1 MRIRPLDER
10 GLTLTE
16 VTIVAAIGL
25 LVLLGLG
32 GFYLNSQ
39 ATWLDASSQS
49 ITQREAT
56 LIAQAVADSAR
67 TSGGATALAVPDA
80 EHGQV
85 HLYRFDEAT
94 GALETTA
101 FWCFWWSPA
110 DSLVHHGPDPANGD
124 RGALG
129 TSKVERFRVVAD
141 GTLVQVAVR
150 LRSATGQRVEVVTTA
165 LMRNR

>member
-1 MRIRPLDER
+1 MRLRPLDER

-32 GFYLNSQ
+32 GFYLSSQ

-49 ITQREAT
+49 ITQREGT
-56 LIAQAVADSAR
+56 LIAHAVADRAR
-67 TSGGATALAVPDA
+67 TSRAAIVTPAPDA
-80 EHGQV
+80 DHAQV
-85 HLYRFDEAT
+85 AFYSPT
-94 GALETTA
+94 SGTTA
-101 FWCFWWSPA
+101 EWCYWWNPA
-110 DSLVHHGPDPANGD
+110 DSLVHHGPDPVNDD

-129 TSKVERFRVVAD
+129 ASKVERFRVEAD
-141 GTLVQVAVR
+141 AAMVRVWVR
-150 LRSATGQRVEVVTTA
+150 LRSATGQQVEVATRA

>member
-1 MRIRPLDER
+1 MTLRPLDER

-39 ATWLDASSQS
+39 STWLDASSQS

-56 LIAQAVADSAR
+56 LVSEAIADSVGTSAQAIAIP
-67 TSGGATALAVPDA
+67 VPDA
-80 EHGQV
+80 EHGQLQLFRHGDLV
-85 HLYRFDEAT
+85 TPA
-94 GALETTA
+94 
-101 FWCFWWSPA
+101 WCFWWDPA

-124 RGALG
+124 RGAILA
-129 TSKVERFRVVAD
+129 SKVERFRIVAD
-141 GTLVQVAVR
+141 GSLVQVALRV
-150 LRSATGQRVEVVTTA
+150 RSATGQRIEVSTST

>member
-1 MRIRPLDER
+1 MKLRPLDER

-56 LIAQAVADSAR
+56 LIAHAVADRARGSAAAIV
-67 TSGGATALAVPDA
+67 TPVPDA
-80 EHGQV
+80 DRAQVAFFRHGAP
-85 HLYRFDEAT
+85 AT
-94 GALETTA
+94 AE
-101 FWCFWWSPA
+101 WCYWWDPS
-110 DSLVHHGPDPANGD
+110 DSLVHHGPDPANDD

-129 TSKVERFRVVAD
+129 SSKVERFRVEAD
-141 GTLVQVAVR
+141 AAQVRVTLR
-150 LRSATGQRVEVVTTA
+150 LRSATGQPVELGTSA
-165 LMRNR
+165 YMRNR

>member
-1 MRIRPLDER
+1 MTLRPLDER

-39 ATWLDASSQS
+39 STWLDASSQS

-56 LIAQAVADSAR
+56 LVTQAIADTALVSAR
-67 TSGGATALAVPDA
+67 AIATPVPDA

-85 HLYRFDEAT
+85 AFYRHDDLVT
-94 GALETTA
+94 PS
-101 FWCFWWSPA
+101 WCFWWDPT
-110 DSLVHHGPDPANGD
+110 DSLVHQGPDPANDD
-124 RGALG
+124 RGALLA
-129 TSKVERFRVVAD
+129 SKVERFRITAD
-141 GTLVQVAVR
+141 ASMVQVAIRVR
-150 LRSATGQRVEVVTTA
+150 AGTGQRVEIATSSV
-165 LMRNR
+165 MRNR

>member
-1 MRIRPLDER
+1 MTIRPLDER

-39 ATWLDASSQS
+39 STWLDASSQS

-56 LIAQAVADSAR
+56 LVSEALADSIRA
-67 TSGGATALAVPDA
+67 SGSAIASDDGNP
-80 EHGQV
+80 EHGRVQ
-85 HLYRFDEAT
+85 LFRYN
-94 GALETTA
+94 ETTPY
-101 FWCFWWSPA
+101 WCYWWHA
-110 DSLVHHGPDPANGD
+110 DSLIHHGPNLATD
-124 RGALG
+124 RGAVLS
-129 TSKVERFRVVAD
+129 SKAERFQVDADTSIVRVA
-141 GTLVQVAVR
+141 LR
-150 LRSATGQRVEVVTTA
+150 LRSATGQRVEVSTST

>member
-1 MRIRPLDER
+1 MTLRPLDER

-56 LIAQAVADSAR
+56 LIAQAIADSVR
-67 TSGGATALAVPDA
+67 SSGGASAHAVPDV
-80 EHGQV
+80 ERGQI
-85 HLYRFDEAT
+85 HLYRYDPAT
-94 GALETTA
+94 GTLETTA

-141 GTLVQVAVR
+141 GALAQVALR
-150 LRSATGQRVEVVTTA
+150 LRSATGQQVELATTA

>member
-1 MRIRPLDER
+1 MRLRPLDER

-39 ATWLDASSQS
+39 ATWLDASTQS

-56 LIAQAVADSAR
+56 LIAHAIADRARESRSAIV
-67 TSGGATALAVPDA
+67 TPVPDA
-80 EHGQV
+80 EHAQV
-85 HLYRFDEAT
+85 AFFAP
-94 GALETTA
+94 GSGTTA
-101 FWCFWWSPA
+101 DWCYWWNPG
-110 DSLVHHGPDPANGD
+110 DSLVHHGPDPANDD

-129 TSKVERFRVVAD
+129 SSKVERFRVEADAAMVRVA
-141 GTLVQVAVR
+141 LR
-150 LRSATGQRVEVVTTA
+150 LRSATGQRVEFSTSA
-165 LMRNR
+165 FMRNRTP

>member
-1 MRIRPLDER
+1 MTLRPLDER

-39 ATWLDASSQS
+39 STWLDASSQS

-56 LIAQAVADSAR
+56 LITGVVAGRAQGSAAAIV
-67 TSGGATALAVPDA
+67 SPVPDA

-85 HLYRFDEAT
+85 TFYRHGSPPAAD
-94 GALETTA
+94 
-101 FWCFWWSPA
+101 WCYWWDPT
-110 DSLVHHGPDPANGD
+110 DSLVHHGPDPVNDD

-129 TSKVERFRVVAD
+129 SSKVERFRVEAD
-141 GTLVQVAVR
+141 SAMVRVAVR
-150 LRSATGQRVEVVTTA
+150 LRSATGQRIEVSTSA
-165 LMRNR
+165 MMRNR

>member
-1 MRIRPLDER
+1 MRLRPLDER

-32 GFYLNSQ
+32 GFYLSSQ
-39 ATWLDASSQS
+39 STWLDASSQS

-56 LIAQAVADSAR
+56 LITQAIANRARGSA
-67 TSGGATALAVPDA
+67 SAIATPVPDPD
-80 EHGQV
+80 HGQV
-85 HLYRFDEAT
+85 TLYRHGSPPTVD
-94 GALETTA
+94 
-101 FWCFWWSPA
+101 WCYWWDPA
-110 DSLVHHGPDPANGD
+110 DSLVHHGPDPVNDD

-129 TSKVERFRVVAD
+129 TSKVERFRVDAD
-141 GTLVQVAVR
+141 SAVVRVGVR
-150 LRSATGQRVEVVTTA
+150 LRSATGHLVEVSTSA

>member
-1 MRIRPLDER
+1 MRIRPLNER

-56 LIAQAVADSAR
+56 LIAQAVTDRAR
-67 TSGGATALAVPDA
+67 GSGTAIATPVPDA

-85 HLYRFDEAT
+85 ALYLHGTSTPD
-94 GALETTA
+94 
-101 FWCFWWSPA
+101 WCYWWDPA
-110 DSLVHHGPDPANGD
+110 DSLVHHGPDPANDD

-129 TSKVERFRVVAD
+129 SSKVERFRLDADASLVRVA
-141 GTLVQVAVR
+141 LR
-150 LRSATGQRVEVVTTA
+150 LRSATGQQVEVSSSA
-165 LMRNR
+165 MMRNR

>member
-1 MRIRPLDER
+1 MTIRPLDER

-39 ATWLDASSQS
+39 STWLDASTQS

-56 LIAQAVADSAR
+56 LIAQAVADRAQRSGSAIA
-67 TSGGATALAVPDA
+67 SPVPDA
-80 EHGQV
+80 EHAQV
-85 HLYRFDEAT
+85 AFYLH
-94 GALETTA
+94 GAPSTA
-101 FWCFWWSPA
+101 DWCFWWDPA
-110 DSLVHHGPDPANGD
+110 DSLVHHGPDPANDD

-129 TSKVERFRVVAD
+129 ASKVERFRVDTDAALVRVA
-141 GTLVQVAVR
+141 LR
-150 LRSATGQRVEVVTTA
+150 LRSATGQRVEVSTSA